1 MFAAELEKCILRYD
15 RRLFD
20 IEKQLNLL
28 RYLNP
33 VNARKEKEKFFR
45 AYSEGK
51 PYNPVFDYENFG
63 PEVGAF
69 CRELIKIRGKF
80 EHCKEYIFSPFYIK
94 KINHLLHFHDL
105 LLHRDTPGF
114 GSSLS
119 TFCGIPSRHLLLD
132 ARKNLEDLKGESLKG
147 ESGEKDLSPGDVRGI
162 FEKELKRLG
171 LEWEVRPADGG
182 GVKMAV
188 SAACSEIHIDFSARF
203 SEAGIKGY
211 LCHEIGTHVF
221 RAENGKFQPLMLF
234 RSGFP
239 GYMET
244 EEGLAAY
251 NEARNGVLEPENL
264 KKYSARVVAAAV
276 CNEASFSEL
285 VDTLTD
291 YFPPEEAFT
300 FALRVK
306 RGLKDTSLPG
316 GYTKDY
322 VYLSGFRKVS
332 TFLQKQP
339 SEQEALKVLYCGKI
353 GLQHFELARD
363 LLAEGTLRPPRYLPE
378 ANPPSPA
385 FYSP

>member
-1 MFAAELEKCILRYD
+1 MLAAESEKCVLKYD

-20 IEKQLNLL
+20 IEKQLNIL

-33 VNARKEKEKFFR
+33 VNTRKEKEKFLR
-45 AYSEGK
+45 AYTEGK
-51 PYNPVFDYENFG
+51 SYGPIFEYESCG

-69 CRELIKIRGKF
+69 CRELKKIREKL
-80 EHCKEYIFSPFYIK
+80 EYCNDSVFAPFCIK
-94 KINHLLHFHDL
+94 KINYLLRFREL
-105 LLHRDTPGF
+105 LTHRDSPDF
-114 GSSLS
+114 GSELSAFYGTPSKSL
-119 TFCGIPSRHLLLD
+119 LQE
-132 ARKNLEDLKGESLKG
+132 ARKNLEDLKDERL
-147 ESGEKDLSPGDVRGI
+147 EKNLSPEDIRGV

-182 GVKMAV
+182 GVKIAV
-188 SAACSEIHIDFSARF
+188 NAACNEIHIDFSALF

-251 NEARNGVLEPENL
+251 NEAKNGVLVPENL
-264 KKYSARVVAAAV
+264 RKYSARIVAAAI
-276 CNEASFSEL
+276 CNEASFSDIVDEL
-285 VDTLTD
+285 ADN
-291 YFPPEEAFT
+291 FPPEEAFT

-316 GYTKDY
+316 GYTKDCA
-322 VYLSGFRKVS
+322 YLSGFRKVND
-332 TFLQKQP
+332 FLQKQP
-339 SEQEALKVLYCGKI
+339 SEQEALKILYCGKV
-353 GLQHFELARD
+353 GLRHFQLAKD
-363 LLAEGTLRPPRYLPE
+363 LLAEGILKQPRYLPE
-378 ANPPSPA
+378 ANLPYRA
-385 FYSP
+385 FSVAHN

>member
-1 MFAAELEKCILRYD
+1 MLVAESEKCVLKYD

-20 IEKQLNLL
+20 IEKQLNIL

-33 VNARKEKEKFFR
+33 VNARKEKEKFLR
-45 AYSEGK
+45 AYAGGET
-51 PYNPVFDYENFG
+51 YDPVFEYESCG

-69 CRELIKIRGKF
+69 CRELTKIREKL
-80 EHCKEYIFSPFYIK
+80 ERCKGSVFAPFYIK
-94 KINHLLHFHDL
+94 KINYLLRFHDL
-105 LLHRDTPGF
+105 LTRRDSPGF
-114 GSSLS
+114 GNELS
-119 TFCGIPSRHLLLD
+119 AFYGLPSRSLLLE
-132 ARKNLEDLKGESLKG
+132 AQKNLERLKNEQV
-147 ESGEKDLSPGDVRGI
+147 EKNLGPGDVRGV

-188 SAACSEIHIDFSARF
+188 SAACSEIHIDFSSLF

-251 NEARNGVLEPENL
+251 NEARSGVLAPENL
-264 KKYSARVVAAAV
+264 KKYSARVVAAAI
-276 CNEASFSEL
+276 CNEASFSEIVGEL
-285 VDTLTD
+285 AGC
-291 YFPPEEAFT
+291 FPPEEAFT
-300 FALRVK
+300 VALRVK
-306 RGLKDTSLPG
+306 RGLNDTSLSG
-316 GYTKDY
+316 GYTKDCA
-322 VYLSGFRKVS
+322 YLSGFRKVS
-332 TFLQKQP
+332 AFLQKQP

-363 LLAEGTLRPPRYLPE
+363 LLAEGILKQPRYLPE
-378 ANPPSPA
+378 ANLPSPA
-385 FYSP
+385 FSATQN